1 MIQENCEKDYNRPA
15 EFEVGFKV
23 SLGYRTLAA
32 RKQ

>member
-15 EFEVGFKV
+15 EFEGFKV